1 MNAMDRLRAAV
12 PAPVELA
19 ADRDALFA
27 RIVAG
32 SPAPAPTS
40 RPSRRPR
47 RRLAIAA
54 GLAAATALTAGT
66 ALAVGGLLGWHT
78 DNSLVQSPREWRTLY
93 RDATR
98 ELTLPPGMRW
108 PYRTL
113 APNNVT
119 SHNEPGGMAVG
130 IAQVSWECYW
140 TAAIRAGNTAA
151 ERRSQAALTDIVRH
165 HIVVAPAGSPENVAP
180 PAGTRAP
187 FAIYASDGGLAYD
200 RHNYAL
206 AAAGDPSGIA
216 QSCRANRGDL
226 RIPPVR

>member
-1 MNAMDRLRAAV
+1 MNAMDRLRAAA
-12 PAPVELA
+12 PAPVVLA
-19 ADRDALFA
+19 TDCDALLA

-32 SPAPAPTS
+32 SPAPAREA
-40 RPSRRPR
+40 RPQRRSR
-47 RRLAIAA
+47 RRLAVVA
-54 GLAAATALTAGT
+54 GLAVAAALTAGT
-66 ALAVGGLLGWHT
+66 AFAVGGLLGWHT
-78 DNSLVQSPREWRTLY
+78 DNSLIQSPREWRKLY
-93 RDATR
+93 RTATR

-113 APNNVT
+113 APNTVT
-119 SHNEPGGMAVG
+119 SRNEPGGMAVA

-140 TAAIRAGNTAA
+140 TAAIRSNNTAA
-151 ERRSQAALTDIVRH
+151 ERRAQSALTDIVRH

-180 PAGTRAP
+180 PAGTRPP

-200 RHNYAL
+200 KHQYAL

>member
-1 MNAMDRLRAAV
+1 MNPMDRLRAAA
-12 PAPVELA
+12 PAPVVLA
-19 ADRDALFA
+19 TDRDALLA

-32 SPAPAPTS
+32 SPAPARET
-40 RPSRRPR
+40 RPQRRPR
-47 RRLAIAA
+47 RRLAVVA
-54 GLAAATALTAGT
+54 GLAVAAALTAGT
-66 ALAVGGLLGWHT
+66 AFAVGGLLGWHT
-78 DNSLVQSPREWRTLY
+78 DNSLIQSPREWRALY
-93 RDATR
+93 RTATR

-113 APNNVT
+113 APNSVT
-119 SHNEPGGMAVG
+119 SRNEPGGMAVG

-140 TAAIRAGNTAA
+140 TAAIRSSNTAA
-151 ERRSQAALTDIVRH
+151 ERRARAALTDIVRH

-187 FAIYASDGGLAYD
+187 FAIYASDGGLAYVK
-200 RHNYAL
+200 RTYAR
-206 AAAGDPSGIA
+206 AAAGDPNGIA

>member
-19 ADRDALFA
+19 TDREALFA

-32 SPAPAPTS
+32 SSAPAREGR
-40 RPSRRPR
+40 RPRRPR
-47 RRLAIAA
+47 RRLAIVA
-54 GLAAATALTAGT
+54 GLAIAAALTAGT
-66 ALAVGGLLGWHT
+66 AFAVGGLLGWHT
-78 DNSLVQSPREWRTLY
+78 DNSLVQSPREWRRLY
-93 RDATR
+93 RDAAR

-108 PYRTL
+108 PYRSL
-113 APNNVT
+113 APDTIT
-119 SHNEPGGMAVG
+119 SRDEPGGMAVG

-140 TAAIRAGNTAA
+140 TSAIRAGDTAA
-151 ERRSQAALTDIVRH
+151 GRRAEAALADIVRH

-187 FAIYASDGGLAYD
+187 FEIYASDGGLGYD
-200 RHNYAL
+200 KRNYAR

>member
-12 PAPVELA
+12 PAPIELA
-19 ADRDALFA
+19 TDRDALLA

-32 SPAPAPTS
+32 SPAPAQGTRRS
-40 RPSRRPR
+40 WRPR
-47 RRLAIAA
+47 RLVVVA
-54 GLAAATALTAGT
+54 GLAAVVALTAGT
-66 ALAVGGLLGWHT
+66 AFAVGGLLGWHT
-78 DNSLVQSPREWRTLY
+78 DNSLVQSPRKWRALY
-93 RDATR
+93 RTATR

-113 APNNVT
+113 APNTMT
-119 SHNEPGGMAVG
+119 SRDEPGGMAVG

-140 TAAIRAGNTAA
+140 TAAIRAGDTAA
-151 ERRSQAALTDIVRH
+151 GRRAQAALTDIVRH

-180 PAGTRAP
+180 PAGTRRP
-187 FAIYASDGGLAYD
+187 FAIYASDGGLAYV

-206 AAAGDPSGIA
+206 AAAGDPSRIA